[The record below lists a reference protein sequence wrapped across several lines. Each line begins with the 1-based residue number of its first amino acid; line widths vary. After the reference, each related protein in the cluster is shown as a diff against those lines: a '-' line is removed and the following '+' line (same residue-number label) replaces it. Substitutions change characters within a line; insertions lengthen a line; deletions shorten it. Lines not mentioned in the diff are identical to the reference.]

1 MTCVIAFAAD
11 LFHLGDASF
20 NEVVKRCC
28 MGGRN
33 DLLQPPNLLIA
44 VTP

>member
-1 MTCVIAFAAD
+1 MTYVIAFVAD
-11 LFHLGDASF
+11 LFYLGDASF

-28 MGGRN
+28 IGGRN
-33 DLLQPPNLLIA
+33 DLLQPPILIA